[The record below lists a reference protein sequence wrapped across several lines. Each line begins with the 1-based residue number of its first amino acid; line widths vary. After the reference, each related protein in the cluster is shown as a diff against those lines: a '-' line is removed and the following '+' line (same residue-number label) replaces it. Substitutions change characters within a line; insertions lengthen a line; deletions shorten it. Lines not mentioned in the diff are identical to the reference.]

1 MLCAKRLLGRRFMVR
16 NLELPQ
22 FDKI

>member
-16 NLELPQ
+16 NLELPE